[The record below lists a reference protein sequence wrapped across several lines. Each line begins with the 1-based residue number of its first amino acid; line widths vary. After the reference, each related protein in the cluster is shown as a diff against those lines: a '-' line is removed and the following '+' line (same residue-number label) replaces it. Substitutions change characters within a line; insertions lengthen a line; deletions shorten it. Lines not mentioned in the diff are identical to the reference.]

1 MSTSTRGFEHRYY
14 KQRVCYIMRPT
25 VIVNKEQKY
34 VRFDCILALSTVWVC
49 VLQVVVTATVVQ
61 GPFDAELLYQI

>member
-1 MSTSTRGFEHRYY
+1 
-14 KQRVCYIMRPT
+14 MRPT